1 MTGQETRG
9 GRPEAVEL
17 ELFTHRFAAIA
28 REMGEMLRRT
38 AVSTNVKERLDFSCA
53 LLDADGALVVNAPH
67 IPVHLGALGL
77 CVRRLAAALP
87 LGPGDVAVTNHPGFG
102 GSHLPDVT
110 VVTPVF
116 ASEEGGDLLG
126 FVASRAHHAEIG
138 GIRPGSMPPGARC
151 LAEEGVVVPPM
162 HLVRGGEAR
171 WGEIEALLAAPPYPS
186 RAVAENLADL
196 RAAVAA
202 NHRGAGALSRLA
214 AEHGRGTV
222 LRFMRALEDRA
233 AARLAEALARLPE
246 GEAAAVERLDDG
258 WPIAVRVTIS
268 RRSESAAGSGR
279 AVIDFAGSGPVHP
292 GNLNAPPAVVR
303 SAVLYALRLLVA
315 EPLPLNEGFFR
326 PVEIRVPEG
335 LLDPPFPDDPA
346 RAPAVVGGNVET
358 SQRVVDTLLK
368 AFGLAACSQGTMNN
382 VVFGDGRFGYYETVC
397 GGAGAGPGWDG
408 ASAVHTHMT
417 NTRITD
423 PEVLEHRYP
432 VRLERFAI
440 RCGSGGAGRHEGG
453 DGAVRELTF
462 LAPMS
467 LSLLTQHRVEKPYG
481 MEGGEPGAPGRQRLL
496 RASGEEL
503 DLPSIAAA
511 EVEPGD
517 RLILETPGG
526 GGWGA
531 PEES

>member
-1 MTGQETRG
+1 MTSGS
-9 GRPEAVEL
+9 RPAAVEL
-17 ELFTHRFAAIA
+17 ELFTNRFAAIA

-53 LLDADGALVVNAPH
+53 LLDPEGGLVVNAPH

-77 CVRRLAAALP
+77 CVRRVAAALP
-87 LGPGDVAVTNHPGFG
+87 LGPGDVAVTNHPAFG

-116 ASEEGGDLLG
+116 VEEAAGSEVPPLLG
-126 FVASRAHHAEIG
+126 YVASRAHHAEIG

-151 LAEEGVVVPPM
+151 LAEEGVVIPPTY
-162 HLVRGGEAR
+162 LVRGGAAR
-171 WGEIEALLAAPPYPS
+171 WEAIEALLSAPPYPS

-202 NHRGAGALSRLA
+202 NRRGAAGLA
-214 AEHGRGTV
+214 ALAAAHGRETV
-222 LRFMRALEDRA
+222 GRFMRALEDRA
-233 AARLAEALARLPE
+233 AARLAEALGRLPE
-246 GEAAAVERLDDG
+246 GEVRALERLDDG
-258 WPIAVRVTIS
+258 SPVAVRIAIS
-268 RRSESAAGSGR
+268 RRPSGGH
-279 AVIDFAGSGPVHP
+279 AVLDFAGSGGVHP

-368 AFGLAACSQGTMNN
+368 ALGLAACSQGTMNN

-408 ASAVHTHMT
+408 AAAVHTHMT

-432 VRLERFAI
+432 VRLERFTI
-440 RCGSGGAGRHEGG
+440 RRGSGGAGRHRGG

-462 LAPMS
+462 LEPMS
-467 LSLLTQHRVEKPYG
+467 LSLLTQHRVEAPYG
-481 MEGGEPGAPGRQRLL
+481 VDGGAPGATGRQRLV
-496 RASGEEL
+496 RASGEEV
-503 DLPSIAAA
+503 DLPSIAAC

-526 GGWGA
+526 GGWGRED
-531 PEES
+531 EE